1 MVLFPLL
8 DLDTNLEALK
18 PQGPNAW
25 ELPSPQGTQT
35 ECQDAASPGPGV
47 STELGLTK
55 LEMEHGGAKHGHL
68 AGAYPVISCKLS
80 S

>member
-1 MVLFPLL
+1 MPGSYLVLKAPRLG
-8 DLDTNLEALK
+8 N
-18 PQGPNAW
+18 
-25 ELPSPQGTQT
+25 
-35 ECQDAASPGPGV
+35 ECQEAASSGPGV